1 MKRNTKVREA
11 AKAAGVCLWQVAE
24 VLGMQ
29 ESAFS
34 RKLRYELPTQEVEQI
49 LGIIDQL
56 AKEASKNEE

>member
-1 MKRNTKVREA
+1 MKKNTTVRGA

-34 RKLRYELPTQEVEQI
+34 RKLRHELPAQEVEQI
-49 LGIIDQL
+49 LGVIAQL
-56 AKEASKNEE
+56 AMEGDENEK

>member
-1 MKRNTKVREA
+1 MKKNTKVREA

-49 LGIIDQL
+49 PGIIDQL